1 MRILLVENDPDSAAA
16 VKAMLQDVAADCVW
30 AESGMTALSLA
41 QAEEFDLILLDLM
54 LPDIDGYEIVRRLQ
68 SADIETPFLILS
80 GLIDRDS
87 QFAAMTFGV
96 SDYLVK
102 PFSRNELIG
111 RIRSVIDRAGGNDS
125 LNVDEIPALK
135 NWRHTDGKDRRKLRR
150 LKTLRSARIDYGD
163 GIPCRVINMSHTGAG
178 LRLMDETERIPRSF
192 MLMLESGEHHLC
204 RVAWRNG
211 DRMGVKFI
219 DSHP

>member
-1 MRILLVENDPDSAAA
+1 MRILLVENDPDSAAS
-16 VKAMLQDVAADCVW
+16 VKAMLQGVAADLVW
-30 AESGMTALSLA
+30 SESGETAVDLA
-41 QAEEFDLILLDLM
+41 QAEKFDLILLDLM
-54 LPDIDGYEIVRRLQ
+54 LPDVDGYDVVRRLR
-68 SADIETPFLILS
+68 SAEIDTPFLILS

-102 PFSRNELIG
+102 PFSRDELIES
-111 RIRSVIDRAGGNDS
+111 IRSVVGRADGGS
-125 LNVDEIPALK
+125 GLTVDEIPALK
-135 NWRHTDGKDRRKLRR
+135 HWQHTDGQERRRLRR

-163 GIPCRVINMSHTGAG
+163 GIPCRVINMSHAGAG
-178 LRLMDETERIPRSF
+178 LRLMDKTERIPRSF

-204 RVAWRNG
+204 RVVWRDG